1 MKSGAMETSNEDM
14 RRIAKSARPL
24 MPAVKEKVRENEET
38 PKSNR

>member
-14 RRIAKSARPL
+14 QRIAKARAL

-38 PKSNR
+38 PRSNR